1 MKIITFILLLL
12 FTSSLFG
19 DVPMLRA
26 TPYKYV
32 KSAIGKGK
40 PHFVEFGSE
49 SCHSCKIMSKTLYLT
64 KKHNPSFNI
73 EFINVKRERRAA
85 YEFGIR
91 MIPTQII
98 FDAKGKEVYRHI
110 GLLEKEQLS
119 ELFRKYGF

>member
-12 FTSSLFG
+12 FTSSLFA

-32 KSAIGKGK
+32 QSAIGKGR
-40 PHFVEFGSE
+40 PHFVEFGSD
-49 SCHSCKIMSKTLYLT
+49 SCHSCQIMGKELYLV
-64 KKHNPSFNI
+64 KKHNPSFNV

-85 YEFGIR
+85 YKFGIR
-91 MIPTQII
+91 MIPTQVI
-98 FDAKGKEVYRHI
+98 FDAQGNEVYRHI
-110 GLLEKEQLS
+110 GLLEKKQLS